1 MFHFERHSLSMTFAL
16 RVFYSPP
23 SITLESCFRRLMI
36 RLLPLWFIVKT
47 SHLEW
52 EGEGVKTVNG
62 NPSRHNPS
70 KLFHLSLFPRWSV
83 MVWYKCC
90 AFLLPLIQW
99 GCCHSKWGK
108 ERTEFFF
115 KWSNRL
121 EGLGI
126 WTINPLVHR
135 QPATEQHPEIA
146 LNADALNIVYLQCL
160 K

>member
-1 MFHFERHSLSMTFAL
+1 MSFLCPYFYGFGLIYAQQRKMYIFKSLFVQYCSFDVFHFERHSLSMTFAL
-16 RVFYSPP
+16 HVFYSPP

-47 SHLEW
+47 THLEW

-90 AFLLPLIQW
+90 ALLLPLIQW

-115 KWSNRL
+115 LS
-121 EGLGI
+121 E
-126 WTINPLVHR
+126 
-135 QPATEQHPEIA
+135 AT
-146 LNADALNIVYLQCL
+146 D
-160 K
+160 